1 MRLFS
6 FKEDSSFWFAA
17 LAGVCQNLSA
27 AWFGAILVLPK
38 IETFKTPVGLGVLTS
53 SIVLG
58 IFFLYLSVWFL
69 KRSK

>member
-6 FKEDSSFWFAA
+6 FKKDSGFWFTS
-17 LAGVCQNLSA
+17 LASVCQNLAA
-27 AWFGAILVLPK
+27 AWLGVILVLPK
-38 IETFKTPVGLGVLTS
+38 IEIFKTVAGFWVLTS
-53 SIVLG
+53 SLVLG